1 MMKKI
6 IIGAFLFSSFG
17 IFNIEGIYDIA
28 TNQKSVSNYKEM
40 QNIIKSLEDGKISN
54 LEKHAYIRDGYIK
67 KYNKL
72 KKIKISYF
80 DRYQYIVG
88 KHRLKHFLCKDKRV
102 KYTPTTYAIIDLQL
116 LEKIMLIDKAAKGK
130 FFITSGH
137 RTPTY
142 NSKLKGAVKN
152 SRHLKGRAVD
162 LIPVDISLK
171 ELGRII
177 KKVEKKRPD
186 LKGYMH
192 IYKKHVHTDIS

>member
-1 MMKKI
+1 M
-6 IIGAFLFSSFG
+6 
-17 IFNIEGIYDIA
+17 
-28 TNQKSVSNYKEM
+28 
-40 QNIIKSLEDGKISN
+40 
-54 LEKHAYIRDGYIK
+54 
-67 KYNKL
+67 
-72 KKIKISYF
+72 
-80 DRYQYIVG
+80 
-88 KHRLKHFLCKDKRV
+88 
-102 KYTPTTYAIIDLQL
+102 QL